1 MISDN
6 QKVYINTN
14 NEAYKEFLRIREQK
28 KAADFRINTLELQ
41 LEELN
46 KRVATLEEFVAKSR
60 EGT

>member
-14 NEAYKEFLRIREQK
+14 NEAYKEFLLTREQK

-41 LEELN
+41 IKELN